1 MQEQAEA
8 NYRWFKN
15 HLADLMVAHRGLHA
29 LLHDQSVDDFFTTS
43 LDAIKA
49 GIVRHGEG
57 NFSVEPVDDT
67 IEDLGF
73 FSHVSAA
80 LHA

>member
-1 MQEQAEA
+1 MQDQAEA
-8 NYRWFKN
+8 NYSWFKGQ
-15 HLADLMVAHRGLHA
+15 LADLMVSHRGLHA
-29 LLHDQSVDDFFTTS
+29 LLHDQDVDAFFSTS
-43 LDAIKA
+43 LEAVKA

-57 NFSVEPVDDT
+57 NFSVEPIDDT

-80 LHA
+80 LRA

>member
-1 MQEQAEA
+1 MIDQAEA
-8 NYRWFKN
+8 NYRWFKDR
-15 HLADLMVAHRGLHA
+15 LADLMVAHKGRHA
-29 LLHDQSVDDFFTTS
+29 LLHDQSVDDYFATS
-43 LDAIKA
+43 LEAIKA

-57 NFSVEPVDDT
+57 NFSVEPVDDI

-80 LHA
+80 LRA

>member
-1 MQEQAEA
+1 MQDQAEA
-8 NYRWFKN
+8 NYRWFKGR
-15 HLADLMVAHRGLHA
+15 LADLMVAHRGAHA
-29 LLHDQSVDDFFTTS
+29 LLHDQDVDDFFATS
-43 LDAIKA
+43 LEAVKA

-80 LHA
+80 LRA

>member
-1 MQEQAEA
+1 MQDQAEA
-8 NYRWFKN
+8 NYRWFKDR
-15 HLADLMVAHRGLHA
+15 LGELMAAHRGLHA
-29 LLHDQSVDDFFTTS
+29 LLHDQSVDDYFATS

-57 NFSVEPVDDT
+57 NFSVELVDDT

-80 LHA
+80 LRA

>member
-1 MQEQAEA
+1 MQDQAEA
-8 NYRWFKN
+8 NYSWFKGQ
-15 HLADLMVAHRGLHA
+15 LADLMASHRGFHA
-29 LLHDQSVDDFFTTS
+29 LLHDQDVDDFFSTS

-49 GIVRHGEG
+49 GIIRYGEG

-80 LHA
+80 LRA